1 MTLGKNYTPT
11 VCESLHHHAC
21 CCVVESEFRKL
32 LQKSEVF
39 LFSHVDISI
48 DELLLVSAY
57 SYKDE
62 LLNFDDDY
70 DMKDDDVDR

>member
-1 MTLGKNYTPT
+1 MRRAFIIICT
-11 VCESLHHHAC
+11 C
-21 CCVVESEFRKL
+21 CCVVESVVKFRKL

-39 LFSHVDISI
+39 ISCMNISI

-62 LLNFDDDY
+62 MLTYDDDY